1 MNKKF
6 SDKWKEEREAKRIAK
21 AEKQGKPVASEKKEI
36 QPGDNLQDAFGGQVR
51 INLDKF
57 KGRHLFI
64 ATPAYGGMVGE
75 SYLKA
80 MVRVGILFKTHNLNF
95 TLATIANESLITRGR
110 NTLTA
115 MFMSNPEFTDM
126 MFIDADIHF
135 EAESIIKMWDKL
147 IDGEDEIEVVVGAY
161 PKKSINWQGIIKAVH
176 ELGDKATE
184 EEVLKYQ
191 ASYVLNVRSD
201 EKGRIPLKNGL
212 LPVYDGGTGFMMFS
226 RKVIQKMFDKWP
238 ELHYKNDLNTDPKHD
253 PYMYALFDT
262 IIDPTTRRYLSED
275 YTFCRRY
282 QELGGTIWM
291 DPSIDLDHQGAYVFK
306 GNISNQFHYGG
317 QATREEADKVQQNI
331 NAGAL
336 PPTPNEQVIES
347 ESDKTE

>member
-21 AEKQGKPVASEKKEI
+21 AEKQGKPAPEQKEI
-36 QPGDNLQDAFGGQVR
+36 KPGDNLQEAMGGQVR

-147 IDGEDEIEVVVGAY
+147 IDGGDDVEVVVGAY

-184 EEVLKYQ
+184 EEVSKYQ
-191 ASYVLNVRSD
+191 SSYVLNVRSD

-226 RKVIQKMFDKWP
+226 RKVIQRMFDKWP

-306 GNISNQFHYGG
+306 GNIANQFQYGG

-331 NAGAL
+331 NAGA

>member
-6 SDKWKEEREAKRIAK
+6 SDKWKEEREAKRAAK
-21 AEKQGKPVASEKKEI
+21 AEKQGKPAPEQKEI
-36 QPGDNLQDAFGGQVR
+36 KPGDNLQNAMNSQVR
-51 INLDKF
+51 INLEKF

-115 MFMSNPEFTDM
+115 MFMSNPEYTEM

-147 IDGEDEIEVVVGAY
+147 IDGDDDVEVVVGAY
-161 PKKSINWQGIIKAVH
+161 PKKSINWSGIINAVK

-184 EEVLKYQ
+184 QEVLKHQ

-201 EKGRIPLKNGL
+201 GQGRIPLKNGL

-226 RKVIQKMFDKWP
+226 RKVIQRMFDKWP

-262 IIDPTTRRYLSED
+262 IIDPATRRYLSED

-306 GNISNQFHYGG
+306 GNIANQFQYGG
-317 QATREEADKVQQNI
+317 QASREEADKVQQDI
-331 NAGAL
+331 NKGVL

-347 ESDKTE
+347 ESDRSE

>member
-6 SDKWKEEREAKRIAK
+6 SDKWKEEREAKRAAK
-21 AEKQGKPVASEKKEI
+21 AEKQGKPAPEQKEI
-36 QPGDNLQDAFGGQVR
+36 KPGDNLQEAMGGQVR

-115 MFMSNPEFTDM
+115 MFMSNPEYTEM

-147 IDGEDEIEVVVGAY
+147 IDGGDDVEVVVGAY

-184 EEVLKYQ
+184 QEVLKHQ

-201 EKGRIPLKNGL
+201 GKGRIPLKNGL

-226 RKVIQKMFDKWP
+226 RKVIQRMFDKWP

-306 GNISNQFHYGG
+306 GNIANQFHYGG
-317 QATREEADKVQQNI
+317 QASKEEADKVQQDI
-331 NAGAL
+331 NNGAL

-347 ESDKTE
+347 ESDRSE